1 MVKPTAGLPPKGA
14 GERPTQLMDP
24 ARRAPLALRGIHCRG
39 TLASGSVFLL
49 SVAYNSVIRGTEM
62 TTRVLLKEF
71 ERVLGSGNVFHEETD
86 RYAYSYDAAVL
97 EPSLPSLVLRPLSS
111 EALGKAVRICNE
123 NCLSLTVRGAGT
135 NLSGGVIPDPGG
147 IVVLTNALDNIVEI
161 NEEDLY
167 AVVQPGV
174 VTAKFAAAVETRGLF
189 YPPDPG
195 SQAVST
201 LGGNVAENAGGL
213 RGLRY
218 GVTRDYV
225 MGLEFLDANGEL
237 VKTGARTVKCVT
249 GYNLGGLLVGSEGT
263 LGIFT
268 RIILKLIP
276 MPAAKKAMMAV
287 FAEVSRASETVSEII
302 ANRIVPVT
310 LEFMDNFTIRAV
322 EDFSRAGLPVDAAA
336 LLLIE
341 VDGHPA
347 QVEEEAA
354 RVETICRQ
362 MGATRIHVARDAG
375 ERDKVWEA
383 RRSALSALSRVRPTT
398 VLEDATVPRSMVP
411 AMIHAIEEIGR
422 KYDLSI
428 GTFGH
433 AGDGNLHPT
442 ILTDRRDKEEWRR
455 VEMAVEAIFEKALA
469 LGGTLSGEHGIGM
482 AKSKY
487 LEKETSHAAIVY
499 SRRIKAALDPNNILN
514 PGKIIGA

>member
-1 MVKPTAGLPPKGA
+1 MIMK
-14 GERPTQLMDP
+14 
-24 ARRAPLALRGIHCRG
+24 ALI
-39 TLASGSVFLL
+39 
-49 SVAYNSVIRGTEM
+49 
-62 TTRVLLKEF
+62 KEF
-71 ERVLGSGNVFHEETD
+71 EHILGKNNVFQDETD
-86 RYAYSYDAAVL
+86 RATYSYDAAVL
-97 EPSLPSLVLRPLSS
+97 DSALPSLVLRPTSS
-111 EALGKAVRICNE
+111 ETLGRVVGLCNE
-123 NCLSLTVRGAGT
+123 QALPLTVRGAGT
-135 NLSGGVIPDPGG
+135 NLSGGTIPQAGG
-147 IVVLTNALDNIVEI
+147 VVVLTNALNRIIEI

-167 AVVQPGV
+167 AVVEPGV
-174 VTAKFAAAVETRGLF
+174 VTASFAAAVEARGLF

-225 MGLEFLDANGEL
+225 LGFQFFDVNGEL

-263 LGIFT
+263 LGIFDQIT
-268 RIILKLIP
+268 LKLIP
-276 MPAAKKAMMAV
+276 MPPARKALMAI
-287 FAEVSRASETVSEII
+287 FNDINKASETVAAII
-302 ANRIVPVT
+302 AHRIVPVT

-341 VDGHPA
+341 VDGHPH

-354 RVETICRQ
+354 KVEALCRQ
-362 MGATRIHVARDAG
+362 MGARHIRVAKDAA

-383 RRSALSALSRVRPTT
+383 RRAALSALSRIKPTT
-398 VLEDATVPRSMVP
+398 VLEDATVPRSKIP
-411 AMIHAIEEIGR
+411 AMIRSIEEIA
-422 KYDLSI
+422 KEFNVTI

-442 ILTDRRDKEEWRR
+442 ILTDRRNQEEWER
-455 VEMAVEAIFEKALA
+455 VEKAIDAIFDRALA
-469 LGGTLSGEHGIGM
+469 LGGTLSGEHGIGL
-482 AKSKY
+482 AKSRF
-487 LEKETSHAAIVY
+487 LEKETNRATILY
-499 SRRIKAALDPNNILN
+499 SRRIKAALDPKNILN
-514 PGKIIGA
+514 PGKIIGD